1 MPVVSFPSVSS
12 GLSTEELAD
21 LVARMIKE
29 VEWLANGNMD
39 SANIRNIAG
48 YNVGPN
54 DLKHSSGLVGMSGAN
69 PTVATAI
76 RFWSG
81 SADPTTAPFRVTQ
94 EGVMTAVGGLFQ
106 SAAGYPRVEINS
118 STNLIGA
125 YQTSGNSI
133 RIIPTYGA
141 GTPAILF
148 DSSGTTLASTQLG
161 TNFSITT
168 SGSTPMLIQSAGSMT
183 VKSLSTLNLDPSGG
197 LGINGVTGLTVSYA
211 VITSV
216 DFATSTYTVGFLN
229 FTKGILTSTS

>member
-69 PTVATAI
+69 PTDPNAI

-94 EGVMTAVGGLFQ
+94 AGIMTAVGGQFQ
-106 SAAGYPRVEINS
+106 SAAGYPRVELNS
-118 STNLIGA
+118 ANNLIAA
-125 YQTSGNSI
+125 YVD
-133 RIIPTYGA
+133 PDTYVAFLPSYNTVPALVLVDA
-141 GTPAILF
+141 GTTKAFLNRG
-148 DSSGTTLASTQLG
+148 SAASGTTLGTFDSEPLNLQASGPLNLQPAGNMQING
-161 TNFSITT
+161 TNGFTGSFPVVT
-168 SGSTPMLIQSAGSMT
+168 SVTFGPTGGGSYTSKT
-183 VKSLSTLNLDPSGG
+183 V
-197 LGINGVTGLTVSYA
+197 TVSKGI
-211 VITSV
+211 ITSV
-216 DFATSTYTVGFLN
+216 
-229 FTKGILTSTS
+229 I